1 MFYPFTLKNNLSSS
15 WCGNFLISFWPGGK
29 IERGTG
35 EAFEGC
41 QSLSSL
47 RFPASLASSSK
58 WVGEPGQSLSAF
70 SKSLASMPSDVESN
84 WAPSLKNYVNIVSLP
99 IWIINAVHCH
109 HCPMSFSDSQK
120 IVSTRTFL
128 FIIVRMLIFIEPHGF
143 PAAAEPGG
151 SDGGVSTPASWDQSH
166 LETPRHC
173 THLQFVFIG
182 MVIICSGPSSD
193 WHNILNSF
201 ILPDT
206 NLTVFSTRAMQKKNE
221 DIWWCSY
228 FCIAGHNFPRRPL
241 HLWSKWKP

>member
-166 LETPRHC
+166 LMLGSGNSSSLHSLAVCVYRNGH
-173 THLQFVFIG
+173 HLQ
-182 MVIICSGPSSD
+182 
-193 WHNILNSF
+193 
-201 ILPDT
+201 
-206 NLTVFSTRAMQKKNE
+206 
-221 DIWWCSY
+221 
-228 FCIAGHNFPRRPL
+228 RPL
-241 HLWSKWKP
+241 QWLT